1 MYDLENP
8 GMPYVPVAPT
18 GTNFI
23 PQYYLYRAK
32 VMIPLSV
39 TGTFTTPGQPIRIG
53 VQGATGARGPT
64 GPTGPTGD
72 TGPQG
77 KGFKNISL
85 SNGIL
90 TLTW

>member
-1 MYDLENP
+1 
-8 GMPYVPVAPT
+8 
-18 GTNFI
+18 
-23 PQYYLYRAK
+23 
-32 VMIPLSV
+32 MIPLSV

-64 GPTGPTGD
+64 GPTGPD
-72 TGPQG
+72 G